1 MALSAGLI
9 SLIRDEIG
17 DDLDF
22 VDNEVDETASTIDS
36 LESIYNDPE
45 RGQSNVLI
53 TALIVWRRRL
63 ANMQARGF
71 DITKEGN
78 WLARSQRVRF
88 LLGRV
93 SYYERLVMDK
103 PSGRNALILSR
114 AQQSSDTSIN
124 PDS

>member
-1 MALSAGLI
+1 MALSAAII

-22 VDNEVDETASTIDS
+22 VNNESEETADTVDS
-36 LESIYNDPE
+36 LESIYTDPN

-53 TALIVWRRRL
+53 TSLIVWRRRL

-78 WLARSQRVRF
+78 WLARSQRVKF
-88 LLGRV
+88 LLNRV
-93 SYYERLVMDK
+93 NHYENLVKDK
-103 PSGRNALILSR
+103 PSGHNAEILSR
-114 AQQSSDTSIN
+114 AEQSSDTSIN
-124 PDS
+124 PNS